1 MNPDEVVD
9 LTSLFPRNFGQ
20 RYIEVERG
28 EGLYLY
34 GTDGRAYLDAAAGA
48 ISANIGYGVEE
59 IAASIHGQTSKLP
72 FAHASY
78 WAVEI
83 NERAASLVAELAP
96 EGMHWVWFV
105 NSGSEAMEAA
115 IKMAR
120 QYFVEKEGKG
130 TSRSLI
136 IGRQNGYHGST
147 LGTLAIGG
155 SVVRRRHFLPMLNDQ
170 PKIETHYCYRC
181 PYGLER
187 PSCGIR
193 CATELEKTIRRIG
206 PQYVAAFVAEP
217 IVGSTVGALVPP
229 DEYWPI
235 VREICSRYDVL
246 LIADE
251 VMTGCGRTGKNFC
264 VDHWGVKP
272 DLIGTAKGLAASY
285 YPVGAVIVSDRV
297 AETFRKGSGVFAH
310 SHTFNGMPAA
320 SAAVVAVLEYMK
332 KHGLI
337 ENAARMGKLIETE
350 LAPRL
355 QESPFV
361 GEVRGK
367 GLMWGIELV
376 RDKET
381 KAPFDAS
388 MDAGGKLKALALERG
403 MTLYPGKA
411 MADGVN
417 GDNIMIGPPL
427 TVGEKDVR
435 KIFEILA
442 DSLDSLQKLLKF

>member
-1 MNPDEVVD
+1 MNPEEVVD

-28 EGLYLY
+28 EGPYLF
-34 GTDGRAYLDAAAGA
+34 GADGRAYLDAAAGA

-59 IAASIHGQTSKLP
+59 VAAAIHEQTARLP
-72 FAHASY
+72 FAHATY
-78 WAVEI
+78 WTAEI

-96 EGMHWVWFV
+96 EGMNLVWFV

-120 QYFVEKEGKG
+120 QYFIEKEGKAS
-130 TSRSLI
+130 SRHLV
-136 IGRQNGYHGST
+136 IGRQNGYHGSS

-155 SVVRRRHFLPMLNDQ
+155 NVVRRRYFLPMFFDQ

-181 PYGLER
+181 PFGLEK

-235 VREICSRYDVL
+235 VREICTRYDVL

-264 VDHWGVKP
+264 VDHWAVTP

-285 YPVGAVIVSDRV
+285 YPVGAVIVSDRIGE
-297 AETFRKGSGVFAH
+297 AFREGSGVFAH

-332 KHGLI
+332 KHGLV

-350 LAPRL
+350 ITPEL
-355 QESPFV
+355 QKFPLV

-367 GLMWGIELV
+367 GLMWGLELV
-376 RDKET
+376 KDKET
-381 KAPFDAS
+381 RTPFDAS
-388 MDAGGKLKALALERG
+388 VDAGGKLKALALERG

-427 TVGEKDVR
+427 TVGEHEVR

-442 DSLDSLQKLLKF
+442 DSLESLQKMLQP